1 MPILLPEERNNPL
14 PKMYPAR
21 QVFSREQLDDIPK
34 TVRVEMGK
42 GKIAAKIRP
51 GMNVVIAVGSRGVK
65 NLSTIV
71 EVVIACVREAGANP
85 YVVSAMGSHGGGT
98 KEGQLEILASYGIT
112 EEKLGVPVVAQ
123 MDTVYLGKT
132 SGNVEVY
139 FDRVASEADLVIPIN
154 RIKLHTDFPG
164 PIQSGLCK
172 MLVIG
177 LGNHVGCTRMHEV
190 PLGVFGE
197 TIIEATQM
205 ILEKVPV
212 GLGIAVVENAYDESA
227 LIEAIPAEELIH
239 REEQLLKF
247 SSEQMPRLMIPEI
260 DVLIV
265 EEIGKDISGAGFDP
279 NILGKSFIREGFI
292 LPVPKISR
300 MVLNNLS
307 QKSHGNGLG
316 MGVFDV
322 ITKKVFNQ
330 LDYQATYA
338 NAIASRTLE
347 DARIPLIAADE
358 EEALRIAIKVL
369 GEVDKEKLRM
379 VKIKNTLKLDEIEV
393 SEALLPYVDSHPYMA
408 RNSK

>member
-1 MPILLPEERNNPL
+1 MPILLPEEKNNPL
-14 PKMYPAR
+14 PKMYPVR
-21 QVFSREQLDDIPK
+21 QVFSREQVDDIPG
-34 TVRVEMGK
+34 TVRAEMGK
-42 GKIAAKIRP
+42 EEIAGKIEP
-51 GMNVVIAVGSRGVK
+51 GMNVAIAVGSRGIK

-71 EVVIACVREAGANP
+71 KTVISCVRKAGANP
-85 YVVSAMGSHGGGT
+85 YVVAAMGSHGGGT
-98 KEGQLEILASYGIT
+98 GEGQLEILDSYGIT

-123 MDTVYLGKT
+123 MDTVCLGKT
-132 SGNVEVY
+132 NGNVEVY
-139 FDRVASEADLVIPIN
+139 FDKVASEADLVIPIN

-190 PLGVFGE
+190 PLVEFGK
-197 TIIEATQM
+197 TIIEATQI
-205 ILEKVPV
+205 ILEKVQV
-212 GLGIAVVENAYDESA
+212 GLGIAVVENAYDETA
-227 LIEAIPAEELIH
+227 LIEAIVAEELIH

-279 NILGKSFIREGFI
+279 NILGKSYIREEFT

-322 ITKKVFNQ
+322 MTKKAFEQ

-347 DARIPLIAADE
+347 DARIPLIVTDE
-358 EEALRIAIKVL
+358 EEALRIAIQVL
-369 GEVDKEKLRM
+369 EEVDKEKLKI
-379 VKIKNTLKLDEIEV
+379 VKIKNTLKLDEIEI
-393 SEALLPYVDSHPYMA
+393 SEALLSVVDSHPYMT
-408 RNSK
+408 RNTK

>member
-1 MPILLPEERNNPL
+1 MPILLPREVNSPL
-14 PKMYPAR
+14 PKIFSVR
-21 QVFSREQLDDIPK
+21 QVFSCEQLDDIPK
-34 TVRVEMGK
+34 TVRAEMNK
-42 GKIAAKIRP
+42 DEIAMKIEP
-51 GMNVVIAVGSRGVK
+51 GMNVAIAVGSRGIK

-71 EVVIACVREAGANP
+71 KTVITRVREAGASP
-85 YVVSAMGSHGGGT
+85 YVVAAMGSHGGGT
-98 KEGQLEILASYGIT
+98 QEGQLEILASYGIT
-112 EEKLGVPVVAQ
+112 EEMLGVSVVAS
-123 MDTVYLGKT
+123 MDTVYLGQT
-132 SGNVEVY
+132 RGNVEVY
-139 FDRVASEADLVIPIN
+139 FDKVASEADLVIPIN

-190 PLGVFGE
+190 PLNVFGE
-197 TIIEATQM
+197 TIIEATQI
-205 ILEKVPV
+205 ILEKVQV
-212 GLGIAVVENAYDESA
+212 SLGIAVVENAYDETV
-227 LIEAIPAEELIH
+227 LIEAIVTEELIH

-279 NILGKSFIREGFI
+279 NILGKSYIREEFT
-292 LPVPKISR
+292 LPVPKISK

-322 ITKKVFNQ
+322 ITQKVFEQ

-347 DARIPLIAADE
+347 DARIPLIATDE
-358 EEALRIAIKVL
+358 EEALRIAIQVL
-369 GEVDKEKLRM
+369 GEVDKEKLKI

-393 SEALLPYVDSHPYMA
+393 SEALLPVVDSHPYMT
-408 RNSK
+408 R